1 MDTKSRNPKIVK
13 MDIYIYIYIYIQIYQ
28 NRFKNAAEEFKAIL
42 KYKTKTSCMS
52 KNRSEV
58 SN

>member
-1 MDTKSRNPKIVK
+1 MDTKPRNSKIVK
-13 MDIYIYIYIYIQIYQ
+13 MDIYIYIQIYQ

-52 KNRSEV
+52 KNSSEV